1 MSHED
6 ADAENETRCC
16 DYLGHPATS
25 FHQKQHH
32 AVPSALERKAACVA
46 ASGPSLGR
54 KRPRRA
60 AIAAWGGGGRYRIP
74 YLSRSRSAAQL
85 NVGKRRASKG
95 VTERYE
101 GLWRSP
107 LAHHFRIGPALHR
120 AGRRHGRGRA
130 AAAGVSD
137 CTNLPQGRQSRRP
150 CRASHSGH
158 LRTASR
164 TSLPLRRDGHTK
176 VYAGDQKRLC
186 DRTHV

>member
-25 FHQKQHH
+25 FHQKQHR

-46 ASGPSLGR
+46 TSGPSLGR

-60 AIAAWGGGGRYRIP
+60 AIAEWGGGGRYRIP

-107 LAHHFRIGPALHR
+107 LAHHFRTGPALHR

-130 AAAGVSD
+130 AGAGVSV
-137 CTNLPQGRQSRRP
+137 
-150 CRASHSGH
+150 ASLG
-158 LRTASR
+158 

-176 VYAGDQKRLC
+176 VYWGDQKSLC